1 MTATGDPARALE
13 ALRTECGEVS
23 RIGATLG
30 EEDFGRPT
38 RLPLW
43 NVKELLGHLYR
54 GVERIRVYSA
64 DPAGSGPT
72 HDSVTY
78 FRSFDG
84 SKGSSFASGV
94 ADRGREVA
102 DRFPTGRKLVEAW
115 DGMWPGVLD
124 EAESED
130 PSRVVVTFGPA
141 LTLVEYLRTRVLEVT
156 VHRMDLEDALGVR
169 GWGSD
174 VAVGIVDEIL
184 VGLLGGEPPHELDWD
199 VVDFIETGTGRRDLT
214 ARERKLLGARASRF
228 PLLG

>member
-1 MTATGDPARALE
+1 VTATGDPGRALE

-23 RIGATLG
+23 RISGSLG
-30 EEDFGRPT
+30 EEAFARPT

-43 NVKELLGHLYR
+43 DVKELLGHLYR

-64 DPAGSGPT
+64 EPPGTAPT

-84 SKGSSFASGV
+84 LKGSADAAGV
-94 ADRGREVA
+94 ADRAKEAA
-102 DRFPTGRKLVEAW
+102 DRFPTGRALVEAW
-115 DGMWPGVLD
+115 DAMWPGVLA
-124 EAESED
+124 EAEAQD

-141 LTLVEYLRTRVLEVT
+141 VALEEYLRTRVLEVT

-169 GWGSD
+169 GWGTD
-174 VAVGIVDEIL
+174 MAVGIVDEIL

-214 ARERKLLGARASRF
+214 ARERKLLGAKASRF